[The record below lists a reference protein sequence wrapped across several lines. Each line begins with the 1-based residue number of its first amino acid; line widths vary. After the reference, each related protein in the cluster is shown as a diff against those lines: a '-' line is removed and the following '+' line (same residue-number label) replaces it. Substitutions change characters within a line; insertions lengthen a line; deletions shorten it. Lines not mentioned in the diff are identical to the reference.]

1 MSNATDL
8 PEQSRKKRLLWA
20 NPFCLLDTS
29 SGASMS
35 VREMLHQLDKRG
47 VEVHVLGA
55 TVFDTEDGL
64 QRLRG
69 HWARIKASTQKLVN
83 VKDGNLVHQLVK
95 TKSTVRGQLLSE
107 EADFFLSNYL
117 RELHNFKPDLVWFY
131 GGGSLDFLVPHEARL
146 RGIPSAAYLG
156 NGNYKASAWC
166 RDVDTIITDS
176 QATADLYDRTQGF
189 KPVPVGMFI
198 NPDNFVAPKHSRKR
212 ILFVNPS
219 YTKGAAIVV
228 QLAMLLEKRRP
239 DIVFEVVESR
249 GNWHEVLKAVSS
261 SLGTPRDLLDNVVVT
276 PNTDDMR
283 PIYARARMLL
293 APSLWYESGPR
304 VLAEALLN
312 GIPGIVTNRG
322 GAPGLLGDAGFKLNL
337 PEKCHQSPFTS
348 VPKTELLQPLVER
361 IEALY
366 DDEALYAEYV
376 KRAYRVGAEKHGI
389 EGCTDR
395 LQAAFKPLLEQQAGD
410 KDHVELM
417 KRHHKHNV

>member
-1 MSNATDL
+1 
-8 PEQSRKKRLLWA
+8 
-20 NPFCLLDTS
+20 
-29 SGASMS
+29 MS

-47 VEVHVLGA
+47 LEVHVLGA

-95 TKSTVRGQLLSE
+95 TRSTVRGQLLSE

-146 RGIPSAAYLG
+146 RGIPSAAYLV

-166 RDVDTIITDS
+166 RDVDSIITDS
-176 QATADLYDRTQGF
+176 QATADYYVKSQGF
-189 KPVPVGMFI
+189 KPVPVGTFI
-198 NPDNFVAPKHSRKR
+198 DPNNFVAPKNSRKR

-219 YTKGAAIVV
+219 YTKGVAIVV
-228 QLAMLLEKRRP
+228 QLALLLEKRRP
-239 DIVFEVVESR
+239 DIIFEVVESR
-249 GNWHEVLKAVSS
+249 GNWHQVLKAVSS
-261 SLGTPRDLLDNVVVT
+261 VLGTPRDQLDNVVVT
-276 PNTDDMR
+276 PNTADMR
-283 PIYARARMLL
+283 PLYGRARLLL
-293 APSLWYESGPR
+293 APSLWYESGAR

-312 GIPGIVTNRG
+312 GIPVIITNRG
-322 GAPGLLGDAGFKLNL
+322 GGPEMIGDAGIKLNL
-337 PEKCHQSPFTS
+337 PEKCHQAPYTS
-348 VPKTELLQPLVER
+348 VPATALLQPLVER

-366 DDEALYAEYV
+366 DNESMYAEFV

-389 EGCTDR
+389 DGCTDR
-395 LQAAFKPLLEQQAGD
+395 LLTAFKPLLDQQAGD
-410 KDHVELM
+410 KDHADLL